1 MRTFTC
7 GARRSA
13 VGGTVGDPGGT
24 TRDGAPLSASSTARA
39 AEVVGALLDATDDI
53 VLVCR
58 SDGAVIHA
66 NRIGAELL
74 GWPDRPAHLE
84 QLLGPRE
91 RIRLRDDV
99 LPTTVEAGHWR
110 GELVLE
116 PIDGM
121 ERPSS
126 VTVVHHP
133 GPAADG
139 PSGDDGDLF
148 SFHAHDITELRE
160 ALDRIAAQATRDP
173 LTGLP
178 NRTLLDEHLP
188 AALSRARRSGGI
200 VSVLFV
206 DLDGFKAVNDTLGHE
221 AGDVLLVAVAGRL
234 RAAVRETDLVARLG
248 GDEFV
253 LVLEGLRR
261 PADVTI
267 VAKRVVD
274 AISEPVPLP
283 GTLASV
289 TASVGFALGDGDAFA
304 DSLIRQ
310 ADAAM
315 YAVKVAGKRGI
326 RAYDDELRTRDD
338 DRRTLEEDIR
348 DAVARGELELRSRPL
363 VELATGAAVGADL
376 SVWWHHPQRG
386 LLAPGAFLSAAERTG
401 AVVDI
406 EQWALAQV
414 VTRAAEHGGPGS
426 TWIRASAAH
435 VRRGDFAERLVGLAD
450 AADVD
455 TGAIGVRIGHRSVND
470 RPEVEQGLRWLRLLG
485 VRVAI
490 DDFGVQPIDLD
501 RLQRLDPDCVALD
514 RSLLTGIETDVG
526 ARRRIAAAIAAVA
539 ALGITVIAKGV
550 ATDTTTRLL
559 AELGC
564 HWAHGPLH
572 EATTAGRPLHAHA
585 TATLA

>member
-1 MRTFTC
+1 
-7 GARRSA
+7 
-13 VGGTVGDPGGT
+13 VGDRGGAKGA
-24 TRDGAPLSASSTARA
+24 GAPLPASSTARA
-39 AEVVGALLDATDDI
+39 SEVVGALLDATDDI

-58 SDGAVIHA
+58 GDGSVVHA
-66 NRIGAELL
+66 NRIAAELL
-74 GWPDRPAHLE
+74 GWPGRPAHLE

-99 LPTTVEAGHWR
+99 LPTTVDAGHWR

-133 GPAADG
+133 GPASAGSSDDAAC
-139 PSGDDGDLF
+139 DDGDLI

-261 PADVTI
+261 PQDVTI
-267 VAKRVVD
+267 VAKRIVD

-289 TASVGFALGDGDAFA
+289 TASVGFALGDGEAFA

-348 DAVARGELELRSRPL
+348 DAVARDELELRSRPL
-363 VELATGAAVGADL
+363 VELATGATVGADL

-386 LLAPGAFLSAAERTG
+386 LLSPGAFLSAAERTG
-401 AVVDI
+401 AVIDI
-406 EQWALAQV
+406 EQWALARV
-414 VTRAAEHGGPGS
+414 VSHAAEHGGPGS

-485 VRVAI
+485 VRVAV

-514 RSLLTGIETDVG
+514 RSLLNAIETDAG
-526 ARRRIAAAIAAVA
+526 ARRRVAAAIAAVA

-550 ATDTTTRLL
+550 ATDSTSRVL
-559 AELGC
+559 ADLGC
-564 HWAHGPLH
+564 HWAHGSLH
-572 EATTAGRPLHAHA
+572 EPAPAGRPSHAHA
-585 TATLA
+585 SVA

>member
-1 MRTFTC
+1 VVGRA
-7 GARRSA
+7 GA
-13 VGGTVGDPGGT
+13 VGSTS
-24 TRDGAPLSASSTARA
+24 LSAALAARA
-39 AEVVGALLDATDDI
+39 TEVVSALLDATDDI
-53 VLVCR
+53 VLVCHE
-58 SDGAVIHA
+58 DGTVVHA
-66 NRIGAELL
+66 NRTGAELL
-74 GWPDRPAHLE
+74 GWPARPANLE

-91 RIRLRDDV
+91 RIRLRDDI
-99 LPTTVEAGHWR
+99 LPSTVAEGTWR
-110 GELVLE
+110 GEVVLE

-126 VTVVHHP
+126 VTVVRHRARTDV
-133 GPAADG
+133 AA
-139 PSGDDGDLF
+139 GDDPVPGGGPGLGDAVGGARGDLI

-188 AALSRARRSGGI
+188 AALSRARRNGGTI
-200 VSVLFV
+200 AVLFV

-261 PADVTI
+261 AQDVTI
-267 VAKRVVD
+267 VAKRIVD
-274 AISEPVPLP
+274 AIGEPVPLP

-289 TASVGFALGDGDAFA
+289 TASVGYALGDGDSLA
-304 DSLIRQ
+304 DCLLRQ

-315 YAVKVAGKRGI
+315 YAVKTAGKRGI

-348 DAVARGELELRSRPL
+348 DAVARGELELRARPL
-363 VELATGAAVGADL
+363 VDLATGDAVGADL
-376 SVWWHHPQRG
+376 SVWWHHPDRG
-386 LLAPGAFLSAAERTG
+386 LLAPGAFVAVAERSG
-401 AVVDI
+401 VVVDI
-406 EQWALAQV
+406 ERWALARV
-414 VTRAAEHGGPGS
+414 VTHAAERNGPGT

-450 AADVD
+450 QADVD
-455 TGAIGVRIGHRSVND
+455 TAAIGMRIGHRSVND

-485 VRVAI
+485 VNVAI

-501 RLQRLDPDCVALD
+501 RLQRLEPDCVQLD
-514 RSLLTGIETDVG
+514 RSLLTGIDSDAA
-526 ARRRIAAAIAAVA
+526 ARRRLAAAVA
-539 ALGITVIAKGV
+539 AVSALGITVIAKGV
-550 ATDTTTRLL
+550 ATDATARVL

-564 HWAHGPLH
+564 HWAQGPFH
-572 EATTAGRPLHAHA
+572 EPAGAGRAAALPSA
-585 TATLA
+585 

>member
-1 MRTFTC
+1 
-7 GARRSA
+7 
-13 VGGTVGDPGGT
+13 VGDPGGAT
-24 TRDGAPLSASSTARA
+24 GCGAPVSATSTARS

-58 SDGAVIHA
+58 ADGAVVHA
-66 NRIGAELL
+66 NRIAAELL
-74 GWPDRPAHLE
+74 GWPERAAHLE

-91 RIRLRDDV
+91 RIRLRDEV
-99 LPTTVEAGHWR
+99 LPTTVDAGHWR

-126 VTVVHHP
+126 VTVVRHRD
-133 GPAADG
+133 PAAGDRDATSDDA
-139 PSGDDGDLF
+139 PSDDGDLI

-188 AALSRARRSGGI
+188 AALSRARRSGGM

-261 PADVTI
+261 PQDVTI

-304 DSLIRQ
+304 DSLLRQ

-338 DRRTLEEDIR
+338 DRRTLEEDVR
-348 DAVARGELELRSRPL
+348 DAVGRGELELRARPI
-363 VELATGAAVGADL
+363 VELATGDAVGADL

-386 LLAPGAFLSAAERTG
+386 LLSPGAFIAAAERTG

-406 EQWALAQV
+406 EQWALARV
-414 VTRAAEHGGPGS
+414 VTHAAEHGGPGT

-490 DDFGVQPIDLD
+490 DDFGVQPIDVA

-514 RSLLTGIETDVG
+514 RNLLAGIETDAG
-526 ARRRIAAAIAAVA
+526 ARGRVAAAIAAVA

-550 ATDTTTRLL
+550 TTEATTRLL

-564 HWAHGPLH
+564 HWAHGSLQEP
-572 EATTAGRPLHAHA
+572 TTAGRPSQAHA
-585 TATLA
+585 TVA

>member
-1 MRTFTC
+1 
-7 GARRSA
+7 
-13 VGGTVGDPGGT
+13 VGDRGGAT
-24 TRDGAPLSASSTARA
+24 GVGAPVSATYTARG

-58 SDGAVIHA
+58 ADGSVVHA
-66 NRIGAELL
+66 NRIAAELL
-74 GWPDRPAHLE
+74 GWPARPAHLE
-84 QLLGPRE
+84 QLLGARE
-91 RIRLRDDV
+91 RIRLRDEV

-126 VTVVHHP
+126 VTVVRHRDP
-133 GPAADG
+133 EAADRSAAVTDG
-139 PSGDDGDLF
+139 AAGDATGDDGDLI

-261 PADVTI
+261 PQDVTI
-267 VAKRVVD
+267 VARRIVD

-289 TASVGFALGDGDAFA
+289 TASVGFALGDGEALA
-304 DSLIRQ
+304 DSLLRQ

-338 DRRTLEEDIR
+338 DRRTLEEDVR
-348 DAVARGELELRSRPL
+348 DAVGRDELELRARPL
-363 VELATGAAVGADL
+363 VDLATGEQVGADL

-386 LLAPGAFLSAAERTG
+386 LLSPGGFLAAAERTG

-406 EQWALAQV
+406 EQWALARV
-414 VTRAAEHGGPGS
+414 VTHAAQHGGPGA

-455 TGAIGVRIGHRSVND
+455 TGSIGVRIGHRSVND

-485 VRVAI
+485 VRVTI
-490 DDFGVQPIDLD
+490 DDFGIQPIDVA

-514 RSLLTGIETDVG
+514 RNLLTGIETDAG
-526 ARRRIAAAIAAVA
+526 ARRRLAAAIAAVA

-550 ATDTTTRLL
+550 GDETTAHVL

-564 HWAHGPLH
+564 HWAHGALH
-572 EATTAGRPLHAHA
+572 ETTATGGPTHARA
-585 TATLA
+585 AIA